1 MHKTNLGEENMEKY
15 FIAYGTNIKTSEI
28 SKYFTQAKMLGYGY
42 LNDYAMQFV
51 GYDEHAIA
59 TLVKKKGA
67 KTPVAVWKFPLAD
80 RNTLANYEA
89 FPYLYKRINAT
100 AIINGKQKLH
110 GEIYVTKQNLRNGKP
125 SKEYLDTLRAAYEEA
140 HFDPKLIDAALK
152 ESNVA

>member
-1 MHKTNLGEENMEKY
+1 MEKY

-28 SKYFTQAKMLGYGY
+28 SKYFTQAKILGYGY

-67 KTPVAVWKFPLAD
+67 KTPVAVWEFPLAD

-89 FPYLYKRINAT
+89 FPYLYKRVSAT
-100 AIINGKQKLH
+100 AIINGKKKLR
-110 GEIYVTKQNLRNGKP
+110 GEIYVTRQNLRNGKP
-125 SKEYLDTLRAAYEEA
+125 SQEYIDVLKLAYKEAG
-140 HFDPKLIDAALK
+140 FDPKLIDEALK
-152 ESNVA
+152 ESKVQ